1 MLPLT
6 SPRWAELSQA
16 YGNATDVPRLI
27 DALARLNDE
36 ESRAEVWFA
45 LWRMLCRPEVSYS
58 SSYAAVP
65 HMLVI
70 SNGFAALERAQ
81 AFHLAARIEI
91 ARRAPGSAPMP
102 DDLVEA
108 YAAALEGLPRQV
120 ADAAGEPW
128 VEDVARICAAAL
140 LVGKRQ
146 PGLARALLDGAGP
159 AAESSA
165 APAGV
170 TR

>member
-6 SPRWAELSQA
+6 SARWTELTQA
-16 YGNATDVPRLI
+16 YGDAADVPRLI
-27 DALARLNDE
+27 DALARLDDE

-45 LWRMLCRPEVSYS
+45 LWRMLCRPEESFS
-58 SSYAAVP
+58 ASYAAVP
-65 HMLVI
+65 HVLAV
-70 SNGFAALERAQ
+70 SSSFAAPERAQ

-91 ARRAPGSAPMP
+91 SRRAPGSAPMP

-128 VEDVARICAAAL
+128 AEDVARICAAAL

-146 PGLARALLDGAGP
+146 PGLARALLDEAGP
-159 AAESSA
+159 PESSGG
-165 APAGV
+165 PDGV
-170 TR
+170 RR